1 MSYRWKAPGLR
12 LDAATQARFG
22 RNFDQLSAQ
31 PRREVD
37 DSFRRAMK
45 KILVIDDSPTVR
57 QQVGLALSQAGFQVV
72 EAVDGVDAIAKVD
85 ASVAMLICDVN
96 MPRMNGL
103 EMLEKLRTDARWKT
117 LPVVM
122 LTTEGQPGLIERA
135 KKAGAKGWIIK
146 PFKAELLVA
155 AVQRLTA

>member
-1 MSYRWKAPGLR
+1 MLVSLR
-12 LDAATQARFG
+12 RSTPRASG
-22 RNFDQLSAQ
+22 RTAQ
-31 PRREVD
+31 Q
-37 DSFRRAMK
+37 AMK

-57 QQVGLALSQAGFQVV
+57 QQVGLALSQAGYQVV
-72 EAVDGVDAIAKVD
+72 EAVDGMDAIGKVD
-85 ASVAMLICDVN
+85 TSISMLICDVN

-103 EMLEKLRTDARWKT
+103 EMLEKLRTDARWT
-117 LPVVM
+117 ALPVVM

>member
-1 MSYRWKAPGLR
+1 M
-12 LDAATQARFG
+12 
-22 RNFDQLSAQ
+22 
-31 PRREVD
+31 
-37 DSFRRAMK
+37 RAMK

-57 QQVGLALSQAGFQVV
+57 QQVGLALSQAGYQVV
-72 EAVDGVDAIAKVD
+72 EAVDGLDGIGKVD

-103 EMLEKLRTDARWKT
+103 EMLEKLRSDARWNS

-122 LTTEGQPGLIERA
+122 LTTEGQPALIERA